1 MDPSWDLCL
10 FGSSI
15 EKKSQVAIGL
25 VRGLLKRSSVEKEG
39 KFILSIW
46 VRDQQNRHSN
56 EIQLDKSFNF
66 QGSWFEIETGEAVSI
81 LYLERGEAVKNG
93 EDKRYHCRKLQ
104 LGRKLVSSTKIA
116 PIGCFCDL
124 VSSFWHFTK
133 LENKD
138 ILFRVPI

>member
-1 MDPSWDLCL
+1 M
-10 FGSSI
+10 
-15 EKKSQVAIGL
+15 KSKGQVAIGL
-25 VRGLLKRSSVEKEG
+25 VRGLLKRSSVEIEG
-39 KFILSIW
+39 QFILSSR
-46 VRDQQNRHSN
+46 VRDLQNQQLN
-56 EIQLDKSFNF
+56 EIQWGKSFNF

-93 EDKRYHCRKLQ
+93 EDKRYHCCKLQ

>member
-1 MDPSWDLCL
+1 M
-10 FGSSI
+10 SS
-15 EKKSQVAIGL
+15 
-25 VRGLLKRSSVEKEG
+25 
-39 KFILSIW
+39 W
-46 VRDQQNRHSN
+46 VRDQPNRQSN

-66 QGSWFEIETGEAVSI
+66 QGSWFEIETEEAVSI

-93 EDKRYHCRKLQ
+93 EDKRYHRCTLQ
-104 LGRKLVSSTKIA
+104 LGGKLGSSAKIV

-124 VSSFWHFTK
+124 VSSSWLFTK

>member
-1 MDPSWDLCL
+1 MKRK
-10 FGSSI
+10 G
-15 EKKSQVAIGL
+15 QVAIGL
-25 VRGLLKRSSVEKEG
+25 VRGLQKRSSVEIEG
-39 KFILSIW
+39 QFILSSR
-46 VRDQQNRHSN
+46 VRDLQNQQLN
-56 EIQLDKSFNF
+56 EIQWGKIVNF

-93 EDKRYHCRKLQ
+93 EDKRYHCCKLQ
-104 LGRKLVSSTKIA
+104 LGRKLASSTKIA

>member
-1 MDPSWDLCL
+1 MSEL
-10 FGSSI
+10 
-15 EKKSQVAIGL
+15 KRKVHVAIGL
-25 VRGLLKRSSVEKEG
+25 VQGMLKRSSVEIG
-39 KFILSIW
+39 GNLFLSGRI
-46 VRDQQNRHSN
+46 RDLQNRQLN
-56 EIQLDKSFNF
+56 EVQLDKSFNF

-93 EDKRYHCRKLQ
+93 EDKRYHCCKLQ
-104 LGRKLVSSTKIA
+104 LGRKLVSSTNIA

>member
-1 MDPSWDLCL
+1 M
-10 FGSSI
+10 
-15 EKKSQVAIGL
+15 
-25 VRGLLKRSSVEKEG
+25 LKRSSVEIG
-39 KFILSIW
+39 GNLFLSGRI
-46 VRDQQNRHSN
+46 RDLQNRQLN
-56 EIQLDKSFNF
+56 EVQLDKSFNF

-93 EDKRYHCRKLQ
+93 EDKRYHCCKLQ

>member
-1 MDPSWDLCL
+1 M
-10 FGSSI
+10 
-15 EKKSQVAIGL
+15 KSKGQGL

-81 LYLERGEAVKNG
+81 LYLRRGEVVKNG
-93 EDKRYHCRKLQ
+93 EDKRYHC
-104 LGRKLVSSTKIA
+104 
-116 PIGCFCDL
+116 C
-124 VSSFWHFTK
+124 
-133 LENKD
+133 
-138 ILFRVPI
+138 